1 MVEPKCRWS
10 GRIAALRILEAL
22 DVLAGCAVWAA
33 AGRYSQSIMW
43 TRGLVDRPVVARE
56 VAESD
61 LRAVVRGIEP
71 EVGTLLLHGLLRPAK
86 ILVDGYTASHHRCCP
101 LTAAVWQATGR
112 EATRWK
118 EIQAGIIAIGLGEHH
133 HRFYQAFDVWAR
145 AYRFERA
152 DSDGALVLSA
162 EGRLKL
168 VALVEQEM
176 HARDARHGQ
185 RLKRLRRRSSVA
197 A

>member
-1 MVEPKCRWS
+1 
-10 GRIAALRILEAL
+10 
-22 DVLAGCAVWAA
+22 VLAPGTQICSTVR
-33 AGRYSQSIMW
+33 RYAESIMW
-43 TRGLVDRPVVARE
+43 TRGLADGSVVSRE
-56 VAESD
+56 IAERD
-61 LRAVVRGIEP
+61 LRAVIRGIEP

-145 AYRFERA
+145 ACRFERA
-152 DSDGALVLSA
+152 ESDGALVLSA

-176 HARDARHGQ
+176 RASDPKRGQ
-185 RLKRLRRRSSVA
+185 RRKGLHLRSSVA
-197 A
+197 V

>member
-1 MVEPKCRWS
+1 
-10 GRIAALRILEAL
+10 
-22 DVLAGCAVWAA
+22 
-33 AGRYSQSIMW
+33 MW
-43 TRGLVDRPVVARE
+43 TRGLVDGSVVSRE
-56 VAESD
+56 IAESD

-71 EVGTLLLHGLLRPAK
+71 EVGTLLLHGLLRPVK
-86 ILVDGYTASHHRCCP
+86 ILVDGYTASDHRCCP

-112 EATRWK
+112 EATRWN

-145 AYRFERA
+145 AWRFDRA
-152 DSDGALVLSA
+152 DSDGALVLSP
-162 EGRLKL
+162 EGRLTL

-176 HARDARHGQ
+176 RARDPKRGQ
-185 RLKRLRRRSSVA
+185 RRRGLHLRSFVA